1 MTMRF
6 RALAETLEALEPV
19 TSRLQMIAIL
29 ADLLRQPDPE
39 EVGELVYLVQGR
51 LLPDFVQEEFGM
63 NERLIVRSISQAYD
77 VPQDAVLD
85 RWKQLG
91 DIGLT
96 AQEFA
101 PQQATG
107 ADSEGGLPLK
117 EVYARLM
124 AITKT
129 VGQGSQEGIDN
140 RRRHDRRVGNTA
152 RLHDLKAVDLPG
164 LLERRRGG
172 GHLRQTGLGGINLV
186 DEFSAPYR

>member
-1 MTMRF
+1 MPMRF
-6 RALAETLEALEPV
+6 RTLADTLETLEPV
-19 TSRLQMIAIL
+19 TGRLQMIAIL

-51 LLPDFVQEEFGM
+51 LLPDFIQEEFGM

-129 VGQGSQEGIDN
+129 VGQGSQEGKIALLASLLKELSSLEAKHVT
-140 RRRHDRRVGNTA
+140 RIVVGRLRVGIG
-152 RLHDLKAVDLPG
+152 D
-164 LLERRRGG
+164 
-172 GHLRQTGLGGINLV
+172 
-186 DEFSAPYR
+186 